1 MAAGVPFIESPEFA
15 LVCWVIRP
23 TRTDIECLVD
33 WHICFLPM
41 SALLDPPIVEVTC
54 WLPAL
59 ISGFRFVLSILAS
72 VTPSALKYLFHYSRA
87 YQPTHQ
93 PTSDKHFALY
103 AFLFRLVKKTK
114 MLTLLGARLPQAPLS
129 FTALKSRSI
138 LKQFMTLGR

>member
-1 MAAGVPFIESPEFA
+1 MKPHLNNEYKNQQVKRAGLDTSYVLPLSSWCWHLPGQLRFIESPEFA

-93 PTSDKHFALY
+93 PTSDKHFAS
-103 AFLFRLVKKTK
+103 
-114 MLTLLGARLPQAPLS
+114 LLN
-129 FTALKSRSI
+129 
-138 LKQFMTLGR
+138 